1 MKTVRIQI
9 LALAGAAILLAAV
22 GVAAGYWLH
31 ADSVSV
37 PPAAAR
43 VEPVAAEQPP
53 PDRKPLYYQDPDGKP
68 DYSPTPK
75 KTADGRDFKPVYG
88 DNGPPA
94 TPAAHAGKGKILYY
108 RNPMGLADTS
118 PVPKKDAMGMA
129 YIPVYE
135 GEDEAGVVTVSPARI
150 QMLGVR
156 TAPVEQRASL
166 ARTIRATG
174 TIQADESKLALVTTK
189 FDGVVQKLFVS
200 TTGAPVHAGQP
211 LARVWIQTPDVVT
224 QMGPDVVTREI
235 DLVIAL
241 QDKNPAAIAQA
252 ENVLRQYG
260 IPDSAIAEIRRTGRA
275 TRFVTITA
283 PRSGIILEKPAAEGM
298 HFNTGDPLFKIADLS
313 RVWLMANV
321 QEQDLGALRVGES
334 ARATLV
340 AYLGRTFTGK
350 VDFIYPTLTANTRTG
365 QARIVLPN
373 PDGLLR
379 ESMYAT
385 VDISAPAA
393 TGGSVL
399 VVPDSAILDS
409 GTQQVVLVARG
420 QGRFEP
426 RAVRTGAHG
435 DGYTQ
440 ILDGLKAGEQVVV
453 SANFLIDA
461 ESNLRAALQA
471 FTTGNAK
478 TSSTSSAGDRP

>member
-1 MKTVRIQI
+1 VKTVRIQI
-9 LALAGAAILLAAV
+9 LALACAAIVLAAV
-22 GVAAGYWLH
+22 SVAAGYWLH
-31 ADSVSV
+31 VDSLSV
-37 PPAAAR
+37 PTAATLA
-43 VEPVAAEQPP
+43 EPVAAEQPP

-75 KTADGRDFKPVYG
+75 KTADGRNFKPIYAG
-88 DNGPPA
+88 DEPSAVSTKP
-94 TPAAHAGKGKILYY
+94 AGKGKILYY

-135 GEDEAGVVTVSPARI
+135 GEDESGVITVSPARI

-200 TTGAPVHAGQP
+200 TTGAPVRAGQP
-211 LARVWIQTPDVVT
+211 LARVWIQTPDVAT

-275 TRFVTITA
+275 TRFLTITA
-283 PRSGIILEKPAAEGM
+283 PRSGIILEKPAVEGM

-340 AYLGRTFTGK
+340 AYPGRTFTGK
-350 VDFIYPTLTANTRTG
+350 VDFIYPTLTAVTRTG

-385 VDISAPAA
+385 VDISAPA
-393 TGGSVL
+393 TTDGSVL
-399 VVPDSAILDS
+399 VVPDSAILNS

-420 QGRFEP
+420 QGRFAP
-426 RAVRTGAHG
+426 RAVRIGAHG

-440 ILDGLKAGEQVVV
+440 VLDGLKAGEQVVV

-461 ESNLRAALQA
+461 ESNLQAALQA
-471 FTTGNAK
+471 FTAGNAK
-478 TSSTSSAGDRP
+478 TSSTSLSGDKP